1 MKPVFKL
8 YNNIE
13 NISHLIFYGQNGI
26 GKYTQALSFI
36 KQYSP
41 SNLKYERKI
50 NINLSAKKEYFK
62 VSDIHIEVDMELL
75 GCNTKVYLMN
85 YIILLWIFFLLCK
98 INTVYFL

>member
-13 NISHLIFYGQNGI
+13 NISHLIFYGPSGI

-50 NINLSAKKEYFK
+50 NINLSAKKEYFFK

-75 GCNTKVYLMN
+75 GVMQKFYLMN
-85 YIILLWIFFLLCK
+85 YTILL
-98 INTVYFL
+98 